1 MLETA
6 DRPLLL
12 ALTVSVLV
20 HAALL
25 TPLLR
30 VPPLRLVTARAP
42 IEAVIKVPEPA
53 VQSASAVPVP
63 AAAAAPV
70 PTRVAQKVRG
80 AQLAVPQRLPDRP
93 RLAARAASAEPRAA
107 ARPASEPAGSAT
119 ATPAIAAA
127 PMAAGPAGVSADEL
141 RQYRVALAISA
152 RRFKRYPPLA
162 RERGWEGRVEVA
174 LNVSAWQHR
183 PQLSLLRSSG
193 HALLDEQAVSMIEQ
207 AAAATALPDSLQGRD
222 FRVLLP
228 IDFSLEDAR

>member
-1 MLETA
+1 MLLEAA
-6 DRPLLL
+6 DRRLLL

-30 VPPLRLVTARAP
+30 VPPLRLVTAMAP

-63 AAAAAPV
+63 AAASV

-80 AQLAVPQRLPDRP
+80 ARLAAPQRLPDRP
-93 RLAARAASAEPRAA
+93 RLAARAASPEPRAA

-119 ATPAIAAA
+119 ATPVIAAA